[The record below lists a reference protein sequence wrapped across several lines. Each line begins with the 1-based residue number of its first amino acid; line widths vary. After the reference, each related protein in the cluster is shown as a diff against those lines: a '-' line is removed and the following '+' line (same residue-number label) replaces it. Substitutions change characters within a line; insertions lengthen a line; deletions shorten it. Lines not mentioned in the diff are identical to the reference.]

1 MDMREKKEATSMS
14 VQQMGQ
20 LLGLGKTCTYW
31 LIKKKL
37 FKVVM
42 VGGKMRI
49 MKDSFEEW
57 YQSQSHYKKVPPEEA
72 RKWPERSRNGIHC

>member
-1 MDMREKKEATSMS
+1 MSEKKEATSMS

-20 LLGLGKTCTYW
+20 LLGLGKTGTYW

-57 YQSQSHYKKVPPEEA
+57 
-72 RKWPERSRNGIHC
+72 